1 MQIFNIQGIHID
13 GVVAC
18 VPEFKVDNE
27 TSLREMYGEEAKLIM
42 ESTGIRTRYLAKPGT
57 STSNLC
63 IACAKELLNG
73 TATKLEEIGGVVFV
87 TFTPDHIL
95 PFNASLVQEQLGL
108 SKEIPAFD
116 INLAC
121 SGYAYGLY
129 VASIFSK
136 ACGKKVLLLDGDLQS
151 AYMSGYDKSTVPV
164 MSDGGTATLV
174 SPDGCDTEWKFSFYT
189 DGSGKDVLIIPA
201 AGSAAPVK
209 AEDLEYQE
217 FPDGSKRRNVDIY
230 MNGFA
235 VFKFVAMDVSKWLS
249 RFLSEVHESN
259 ETLDYFI
266 PHQPNM
272 YMIKKL
278 AKKLKFTWENTWRS
292 GETVGNAGS
301 ASLPTTIALNA
312 KNMLNKKE
320 KTYKVLISGFGA
332 GLSASAGIITLD
344 PNAYYNFLQYSG
356 KETKEQK
363 LYKEQLIK

>member
-1 MQIFNIQGIHID
+1 MQIFNIKGMHID

-18 VPEFKVDNE
+18 VPENKIDNE
-27 TSLREMYGEEAKLIM
+27 ISLREMYGEEAKLIM

-57 STSNLC
+57 TTNDLC
-63 IACAKELLNG
+63 IACAKELMEG
-73 TATKLEEIGGVVFV
+73 TGTKPEEIGGVIFV

-95 PFNASLVQEQLGL
+95 PFNAALVQEKLGL

-121 SGYAYGLY
+121 SGYVYGLY
-129 VASIFSK
+129 VASIFAK
-136 ACGKKVLLLDGDLQS
+136 ACNKKVLLLDGDIQS

-174 SPDGCDTEWKFSFYT
+174 SPDGSDTEWKFSFYT
-189 DGSGKDVLIIPA
+189 DGSGKDVLVIPV

-209 AEDLEYQE
+209 AEDLEYQI

-230 MNGFA
+230 MDGFA

-249 RFLSEVHESN
+249 CFLSEVKESN

-278 AKKLKFTWENTWRS
+278 AKKLKFTWDNTWQS
-292 GETVGNAGS
+292 GEKVGNAGS
-301 ASLPTTIALNA
+301 TALPTTIALNA
-312 KNMLNKKE
+312 QNMLIEKE
-320 KTYKVLISGFGA
+320 KTYKILVSGFGA
-332 GLSASAGIITLD
+332 GLSASAGIVTLD
-344 PNAYYNFLQYSG
+344 PKAYYKMFQYTG
-356 KETKEQK
+356 KVPKE
-363 LYKEQLIK
+363 EQLNNG